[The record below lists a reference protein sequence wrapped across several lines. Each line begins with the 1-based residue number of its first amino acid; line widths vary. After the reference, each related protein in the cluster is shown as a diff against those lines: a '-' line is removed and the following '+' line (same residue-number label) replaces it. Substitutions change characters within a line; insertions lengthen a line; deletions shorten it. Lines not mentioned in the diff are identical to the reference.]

1 MLATSR
7 LPAANGDTTHLN
19 LGSSNM
25 KNIASV
31 FLSLVSSCL
40 TFIAAPSSAM
50 MLEVQGN
57 MLFATGPVGDDLLKF
72 EDAIAKG
79 GITTVVFVNSPGGD
93 LWTGLRVGRLIADK
107 GYNTV
112 IAGSCVSACSI
123 MFMGGKER
131 RFSSALRPAQ
141 TLIGIHGAH
150 NTQTKGVDLTQQ
162 PQIFAFYKQHMGDKF
177 NAAVMNQALY
187 QMEDAGS
194 LLRVFD
200 PVRSAKTLPYHCVSS
215 QTPRSKC
222 TSFPDTDA
230 QSLGIIT
237 HTDLVSLNLPPAFN
251 VIPTVMG
258 QPLDMLFGD
267 LPGYLADLAQKQ
279 CLNASCKTATLN
291 WQNAADHRAIA
302 TAVSGQG
309 QGLSIN
315 RENPMAAVIRAIFV
329 CNHLANRSALLC
341 EAEAVNAYDLRPL
354 YKTAQASH
362 AAALV
367 TLKVPTD
374 KFYANEEFGGGFTA
388 ATGLRTQKMIDITPG
403 KIDGIEVVGTQALAA
418 ALLSK
423 KPGALI
429 DVIGSFETVPQ
440 SLVLVGAGQAL
451 EDPAQ
456 DALLEKRIAGLLALL
471 APDPAAPLIFFC
483 SGRNSWLSVNAAL
496 RAKKLGYTNVQWYRG
511 GVESW
516 KAAGLPT
523 ATSVVRAVAR

>member
-1 MLATSR
+1 
-7 LPAANGDTTHLN
+7 
-19 LGSSNM
+19 M
-25 KNIASV
+25 KNIAPV
-31 FLSLVSSCL
+31 FLSLVL
-40 TFIAAPSSAM
+40 FWMTFIPTPLKAM
-50 MLEVQGN
+50 TLEVQGS
-57 MLFATGPVGDDLLKF
+57 MLFATGRVGDDLLKF
-72 EDAIAKG
+72 EEAIARG

-131 RFSSALRPAQ
+131 RFSSALRPSQ

-150 NTQTKGVDLTQQ
+150 NSQTKGIDSTQQ
-162 PQIFAFYKQHMGDKF
+162 PQIYAFYKQHMGDKF

-187 QMEDAGS
+187 EMEDAGS
-194 LLRVFD
+194 LLRIFD

-215 QTPRSKC
+215 QTPRAKC
-222 TSFPDTDA
+222 TTIPDADA

-258 QPLDMLFGD
+258 QPLDTLLSD
-267 LPGYLADLAQKQ
+267 LPGYLSDVAQKQ
-279 CLNASCKTATLN
+279 CLNVGCKTAILN
-291 WQNAADHRAIA
+291 WQNATENRAIA
-302 TAVSGQG
+302 TALSGQG
-309 QGLSIN
+309 QGLSVN
-315 RENPMAAVIRAIFV
+315 RESPMAAVNRAIFV
-329 CNHLANRSALLC
+329 CNHLANRPTLLC
-341 EAEAVNAYDLRPL
+341 EAEAVNFYDLRPL

-362 AAALV
+362 AAASAM
-367 TLKVPTD
+367 LKVPTD

-388 ATGLRTQKMIDITPG
+388 ATGLRTQKMIDITPS

-423 KPGALI
+423 RPGALI

-440 SLVLVGAGQAL
+440 SLVLLGAGQAL
-451 EDPAQ
+451 DDPAL
-456 DALLEKRIAGLLALL
+456 DAVLEKRIAGLLTLL
-471 APDPAAPLIFFC
+471 APDLAAPLIFFC
-483 SGRNSWLSVNAAL
+483 TGRNSWLSVNAAM
-496 RAKKLGYTNVQWYRG
+496 RAKKFGYTNVQWYRG

>member
-1 MLATSR
+1 MAY
-7 LPAANGDTTHLN
+7 PNFGN
-19 LGSSNM
+19 LTMN
-25 KNIASV
+25 NISAV
-31 FLSLVSSCL
+31 FLSLALSCL
-40 TFIAAPSSAM
+40 TFIATPLKAM
-50 MLEVQGN
+50 TLEVQGN
-57 MLFATGPVGDDLLKF
+57 MLFATGRVGDDLLKF
-72 EDAIAKG
+72 EEAIAKG

-107 GYNTV
+107 GFNTV

-131 RFSSALRPAQ
+131 RFSNALRASQ

-150 NTQTKGVDLTQQ
+150 NTQTKGVDSTQQ

-177 NAAVMNQALY
+177 NAAVINQALY
-187 QMEDAGS
+187 DMEDAGS

-200 PVRSAKTLPYHCVSS
+200 PVRSAKSSPYHCISG
-215 QTPRSKC
+215 QTPRGKC
-222 TSFPDTDA
+222 TSIVGADA
-230 QSLGIIT
+230 LSLGIIT
-237 HTDLVSLNLPPAFN
+237 HSDLVSLNLPPAFN

-258 QPLDMLFGD
+258 QPIDTLLSD

-279 CLNASCKTATLN
+279 CMNDSCKTTTLN
-291 WQNAADHRAIA
+291 WQNAAENKAIA
-302 TAVSGQG
+302 TAQTGQG

-315 RENPMAAVIRAIFV
+315 RDNPLAAVLRAIFT
-329 CNHLANRSALLC
+329 CNHPLNKPPLLC
-341 EAEAVNAYDLRPL
+341 EAEAVNSYDLRPL

-362 AAALV
+362 AAALT

-403 KIDGIEVVGTQALAA
+403 KIDGIEIVGTQALAA

-429 DVIGSFETVPQ
+429 DVVGSFETLPQ
-440 SLVLVGAGQAL
+440 SLVLLGAGQAL
-451 EDPAQ
+451 DDPAQ

-471 APDPAAPLIFFC
+471 APDLAAPLIFFC
-483 SGRNSWLSVNAAL
+483 TGRNSWLSVNAAT
-496 RAKKLGYTNVQWYRG
+496 RAKKLGYTNVHWYRG